1 MTVYPLL
8 ARTAIALAVTAG
20 VVATSPSALALDTP
34 RSCGADPH
42 VQCASYDP
50 DQVYRVA
57 TMPGRAV
64 MIQFEPGEH
73 IVDHGAGIG
82 DAKAWHMAMNDSGAL
97 LKPGAIQPETNLVL
111 VTNRRTYTLSLAD
124 VSASQPATWVLRFD
138 YPDTRAR
145 ASAAL
150 LRRQQAV
157 SAALAGGAA
166 KVPLAMA
173 PAAASMTV
181 AANTPATPTAP
192 ATAGGTVPQ
201 SQKSVAGNS
210 ANMQYMMRG
219 DRALAPT
226 ALWDDGRFTY
236 FRYATARDLPTIFT
250 KLPDGGEATVNFHME
265 GDTVV
270 VHEVSRDFVIRY
282 GQSVLGIRND
292 GYAPDGHYNGPGSS
306 LPGTARLPRDHV
318 GSGSANAGD

>member
-1 MTVYPLL
+1 MTGYPLRSTSL
-8 ARTAIALAVTAG
+8 QASAAVAAATFF
-20 VVATSPSALALDTP
+20 VAATTSTCAFALDTP

-82 DAKAWHMAMNDSGAL
+82 DAKAWHMAMNDGGAL
-97 LKPGAIQPETNLVL
+97 LKPGAVQPETNLML
-111 VTNRRTYTLSLAD
+111 VTNRRTYAIALAD

-138 YPDTRAR
+138 YPDTRAK
-145 ASAAL
+145 ASAAQ

-157 SAALAGGAA
+157 AAALAGTPERLAQAA
-166 KVPLAMA
+166 A
-173 PAAASMTV
+173 PASNPVTNPANGSAAST
-181 AANTPATPTAP
+181 ASTPATA
-192 ATAGGTVPQ
+192 
-201 SQKSVAGNS
+201 SVLTGSS

-236 FRYATARDLPTIFT
+236 FKYATARDLPTIFT

-270 VHEVSRDFVIRY
+270 VHEVSKQFVIRY

-292 GYAPDGHYNGPGSS
+292 GFSPDGRYNASGSS
-306 LPGTARLPRDHV
+306 LPGTARLQREHAR
-318 GSGSANAGD
+318 SGSATPGS

>member
-1 MTVYPLL
+1 MTVCRLCLLRSPLL
-8 ARTAIALAVTAG
+8 SRPFIVLAVAAASTCAF
-20 VVATSPSALALDTP
+20 ALDTP

-97 LKPGAIQPETNLVL
+97 LKPGALQPETNLVL
-111 VTNRRTYTLSLAD
+111 VTNRRTYTISLAD

-138 YPDTRAR
+138 YPDMRAK
-145 ASAAL
+145 ASAAQL
-150 LRRQQAV
+150 KRQQAV
-157 SAALAGGAA
+157 AVALGGAQT
-166 KVPLAMA
+166 KVPPSAPPTVTMSA
-173 PAAASMTV
+173 SATTSPAATV
-181 AANTPATPTAP
+181 GAAPQATVS
-192 ATAGGTVPQ
+192 GRD
-201 SQKSVAGNS
+201 

-236 FRYATARDLPTIFT
+236 FKYATARDLPTIFT

-270 VHEVSRDFVIRY
+270 AHEVSREFVIRY

-292 GYAPDGHYNGPGSS
+292 GYAPDGRYDASGSS
-306 LPGTARLPRDHV
+306 LPGTARLLREHA
-318 GSGSANAGD
+318 GSGTARPGN

>member
-1 MTVYPLL
+1 MTVYPLS
-8 ARTAIALAVTAG
+8 ARTAIAFAVAVEVTA
-20 VVATSPSALALDTP
+20 ASTSAFALDTP

-82 DAKAWHMAMNDSGAL
+82 DAKAWHMAMNESGAL

-124 VSASQPATWVLRFD
+124 VSTLQPATWVLRFD

-145 ASAAL
+145 ASAAQ

-157 SAALAGGAA
+157 TAALAGSAA
-166 KVPLAMA
+166 KVPPSAE
-173 PAAASMTV
+173 PAAMPPAV
-181 AANTPATPTAP
+181 AANAPTATGGN
-192 ATAGGTVPQ
+192 ATQT
-201 SQKSVAGNS
+201 SVMGNS

-236 FRYATARDLPTIFT
+236 FKYATARDLPTIFT

-292 GYAPDGHYNGPGSS
+292 GYAPDGRYNGSGSS
-306 LPGTARLPRDHV
+306 LPGTARLPRDHA
-318 GSGSANAGD
+318 GSGSANAGS

>member
-1 MTVYPLL
+1 MTVCPLGL
-8 ARTAIALAVTAG
+8 LLTRTSVALV
-20 VVATSPSALALDTP
+20 VLVATGTSAFALDTP

-73 IVDHGAGIG
+73 IIDHGAGIG

-97 LKPGAIQPETNLVL
+97 LKPGAMQPETNLVL
-111 VTNRRTYTLSLAD
+111 VTNRRTYTISLAD

-138 YPDTRAR
+138 YPDTRAK
-145 ASAAL
+145 ASAAQL
-150 LRRQQAV
+150 KRQQAV
-157 SAALAGGAA
+157 ADALGGAQA
-166 KVPLAMA
+166 RVPA
-173 PAAASMTV
+173 PAAPPVTTSASAKTSPAATV
-181 AANTPATPTAP
+181 GAVVNTSTS
-192 ATAGGTVPQ
+192 GGDT
-201 SQKSVAGNS
+201 
-210 ANMQYMMRG
+210 NMQYMMRG

-236 FRYATARDLPTIFT
+236 FKYATARDLPTIFT

-270 VHEVSRDFVIRY
+270 AHEVCREFVIRY

-292 GYAPDGHYNGPGSS
+292 GYAPDGRYNASGSS
-306 LPGTARLPRDHV
+306 LPGTARLSRERAGFGTVRP
-318 GSGSANAGD
+318 GS

>member
-1 MTVYPLL
+1 MTVCLL
-8 ARTAIALAVTAG
+8 DQLQTRTSVALV
-20 VVATSPSALALDTP
+20 VFVATSTCAFALDTP

-97 LKPGAIQPETNLVL
+97 LKPGALQPETNLVL
-111 VTNRRTYTLSLAD
+111 VTNRRTYTISLAD

-138 YPDTRAR
+138 YPDTRAK
-145 ASAAL
+145 ASAAQ

-157 SAALAGGAA
+157 AETLGGAQA
-166 KVPLAMA
+166 RVTTPAA
-173 PAAASMTV
+173 PAVTTSAS
-181 AANTPATPTAP
+181 ATMSPV
-192 ATAGGTVPQ
+192 GTVGAVI
-201 SQKSVAGNS
+201 KTS
-210 ANMQYMMRG
+210 ASGSDTNMQYMMRG
-219 DRALAPT
+219 DRTLAPT

-236 FRYATARDLPTIFT
+236 FKYATARDLPTIFT

-270 VHEVSRDFVIRY
+270 AHEVSREFVIRY

-292 GYAPDGHYNGPGSS
+292 GYAPDGRYNASGSS
-306 LPGTARLPRDHV
+306 LPGAARLSRERA
-318 GSGSANAGD
+318 GSGVARPGS

>member
-1 MTVYPLL
+1 MTVCPLDL
-8 ARTAIALAVTAG
+8 LPTRTSVAL
-20 VVATSPSALALDTP
+20 VVIVANSTCAFALDTP

-97 LKPGAIQPETNLVL
+97 LKPGAMQPETNLVL
-111 VTNRRTYTLSLAD
+111 VTNRRTYTISLAD

-138 YPDTRAR
+138 YPDTRAK
-145 ASAAL
+145 ASAAQ

-157 SAALAGGAA
+157 AEALGGAQA
-166 KVPLAMA
+166 RVPTPAGPA
-173 PAAASMTV
+173 VTTSASATTSPAAIVDAVVKTSAS
-181 AANTPATPTAP
+181 
-192 ATAGGTVPQ
+192 GGDT
-201 SQKSVAGNS
+201 
-210 ANMQYMMRG
+210 NMQYMMRG

-236 FRYATARDLPTIFT
+236 FKYATARDLPTIFT

-270 VHEVSRDFVIRY
+270 AHEVSREFVIRY

-292 GYAPDGHYNGPGSS
+292 GYAPDGRYNASGSS
-306 LPGTARLPRDHV
+306 LPGTARLSRERA
-318 GSGSANAGD
+318 GSGTARPGS